1 MAKHTLGGSVRKA
14 VPYLCEKSS
23 PGRPESKKGRGSATY
38 CILCVF
44 SYICIDI
51 LAKVFSRCLYLNLE
65 NFITRAAYDTQLGMI
80 SLSRIAAL
88 NIGRVWSIERIFL
101 VRVLQ
106 NLSTKGAKRL
116 HTFVV
121 YKGPI
126 FTTTLI
132 LRTMGYRIYLAIA
145 LFIMLIAGCSKSEPE
160 RPAQG
165 QQTQQP
171 ADPPL
176 PQLTLDNAA
185 ALYAYAGES
194 TKYTFK
200 VTGQSAAS
208 AKISGGTCV
217 NATIKAVEYNAQ
229 SGLGSVT
236 VELDKSSLEAGY
248 AKINLAV
255 SVGSKSTKYD
265 YSITPYY
272 IKVKESVTVPG
283 EAGKEI
289 ITTLILGTNIPDF
302 APVVSVNA
310 DWVSYADGKLK
321 TLQDNR
327 TGEEREAAILVNDSG
342 NHFGGLSVKVLQPT
356 LGPAPV
362 PGCVVF
368 AEWPM
373 KRACVAV
380 ADANGDGE
388 VSFEEAMNTKKL
400 DISNKGIVNV
410 KGLEEFRRLEELNCS
425 GNKISKLIMDDPA
438 SFAFLRTIDA
448 RNNSSNIDINCG
460 GCWAGNKITLLYD
473 PSINIKSDCKDY
485 TSTKNDFAS
494 IERLQLHTKGK
505 GIIIKINTEA
515 LYDIDYESGA
525 ARSIAMAIMESLFA
539 FEPIKSLKEYFD
551 VFFFNCLEN
560 TSYDELRKKSPEYVD
575 YIIDKNKYENGY
587 FNLRISY
594 VKKFEGFLSDIINSD
609 ALGKASLFSINNSS
623 NRIELRQVKRI
634 GIFFPVIQD
643 DVLLH
648 EFGHAMGGLGEQY
661 KKNSKNKYYPN
672 YSTNSSPEMVPWSK
686 FINHSNY
693 TDRVGI
699 YELFE
704 GGFWPSPKSFML
716 ASGSAAKYFDSPSRY
731 AIYNNII
738 QVANQ
743 DENKKWKYTDEETW
757 NMFLEYDVINNNIPY

>member
-1 MAKHTLGGSVRKA
+1 MKTYIRTLLA
-14 VPYLCEKSS
+14 CLLLC
-23 PGRPESKKGRGSATY
+23 
-38 CILCVF
+38 
-44 SYICIDI
+44 
-51 LAKVFSRCLYLNLE
+51 
-65 NFITRAAYDTQLGMI
+65 AAMI
-80 SLSRIAAL
+80 SIPVS
-88 NIGRVWSIERIFL
+88 
-101 VRVLQ
+101 
-106 NLSTKGAKRL
+106 
-116 HTFVV
+116 
-121 YKGPI
+121 
-126 FTTTLI
+126 
-132 LRTMGYRIYLAIA
+132 
-145 LFIMLIAGCSKSEPE
+145 CSKSEPE

-171 ADPPL
+171 ADPTL

-194 TKYTFK
+194 AKYTFK

-217 NATIKAVEYNAQ
+217 NATIKAVEYNA
-229 SGLGSVT
+229 STGLGSVT
-236 VELDKSSLEAGY
+236 VELDRNALEARN
-248 AKINLAV
+248 AKINLVV

-272 IKVKESVTVPG
+272 IQVKESVTLPG

-302 APVVSVNA
+302 VPVISVNA
-310 DWVSYADGKLK
+310 DWVSYVDGKLR

-342 NHFGGLSVKVLQPT
+342 NHFGGLSVKALQPT

-380 ADANGDGE
+380 ADADGDGE

-400 DISNKGIVNV
+400 DISNKGIVDV

-505 GIIIKINTEA
+505 GIIITIDTKA

-575 YIIDKNKYENGY
+575 YIIDKDKYENGY

-594 VKKFEGFLSDIINSD
+594 VKKFEGFLSDIIIPD
-609 ALGKASLFSINNSS
+609 ALGKASLFSINNSRNS
-623 NRIELRQVKRI
+623 IELRQVKRI

-661 KKNSKNKYYPN
+661 KKNSKNEYYPN
-672 YSTNSSPEMVPWSK
+672 YSTNSSPEMVPWSN

-693 TDRVGI
+693 TNRVGI

-704 GGFWPSPKSFML
+704 GGFWPSPKSFMR

-757 NMFLEYDVINNNIPY
+757 NMFLEYDVINNSIPY

>member
-1 MAKHTLGGSVRKA
+1 
-14 VPYLCEKSS
+14 
-23 PGRPESKKGRGSATY
+23 
-38 CILCVF
+38 
-44 SYICIDI
+44 
-51 LAKVFSRCLYLNLE
+51 
-65 NFITRAAYDTQLGMI
+65 MI

-145 LFIMLIAGCSKSEPE
+145 LFIMLIAGCSKSEPD

-171 ADPPL
+171 ADPTL

-194 TKYTFK
+194 AKYTFK

-236 VELDKSSLEAGY
+236 VELDRNALEAKN
-248 AKINLAV
+248 AKINLVV

-272 IKVKESVTVPG
+272 IHVKESVTLPG

-302 APVVSVNA
+302 VPVISVNA
-310 DWVSYADGKLK
+310 DWVSYVDGKLR

-327 TGEEREAAILVNDSG
+327 TGKDREAAILVNDSG
-342 NHFGGLSVKVLQPT
+342 NHFGGLSIKVLQPT
-356 LGPAPV
+356 LGPTPV

-373 KRACVAV
+373 KNACVAV
-380 ADANGDGE
+380 ADTDGDGE

-400 DISNKGIVNV
+400 DISNKGIVDV

-438 SFAFLRTIDA
+438 SFAFLRTINA
-448 RNNSSNIDINCG
+448 RNNNNNLTINYS
-460 GCWAGNKITLLYD
+460 GCWIGNKLTLLHDDNVSFEYD
-473 PSINIKSDCKDY
+473 QKEY
-485 TSTKNDFAS
+485 TSTNRNLAGV
-494 IERLQLHTKGK
+494 ELLQRHTQGR
-505 GIIIKINTEA
+505 GIIIRFYSNEF
-515 LYDIDYESGA
+515 YDIDFESGA
-525 ARSIAMAIMESLFA
+525 VASIINKKIEDIFSI
-539 FEPIKSLKEYFD
+539 EPFKSLKDYFDILFIKTVKDINTSLEACNASPEYQEYFD
-551 VFFFNCLEN
+551 DN
-560 TSYDELRKKSPEYVD
+560 TFYNTRKYRFTINITKTPT
-575 YIIDKNKYENGY
+575 NPLTGY
-587 FNLRISY
+587 TTSGGLA
-594 VKKFEGFLSDIINSD
+594 E
-609 ALGKASLFSINNSS
+609 LFSWNQGIRNIQIGYKRRPVLQNSPFK
-623 NRIELRQVKRI
+623 I
-634 GIFFPVIQD
+634 D

-648 EFGHAMGGLGEQY
+648 ELGHAIGGLGEQY
-661 KKNSKNKYYPN
+661 TTDSGKPNCTRDKNNIPWQKFLDQPN
-672 YSTNSSPEMVPWSK
+672 YKN
-686 FINHSNY
+686 
-693 TDRVGI
+693 RVGI

-704 GGFWPSPKSFML
+704 GYYYPSLNSFMGNNSL
-716 ASGSAAKYFDSPSRY
+716 EYLFYDSPSRFELY
-731 AIYNNII
+731 KNII
-738 QVANQ
+738 QMANMP
-743 DENKKWKYTDEETW
+743 ETSFSFSPNFKYTDEEIW

>member
-1 MAKHTLGGSVRKA
+1 
-14 VPYLCEKSS
+14 
-23 PGRPESKKGRGSATY
+23 
-38 CILCVF
+38 
-44 SYICIDI
+44 
-51 LAKVFSRCLYLNLE
+51 
-65 NFITRAAYDTQLGMI
+65 
-80 SLSRIAAL
+80 
-88 NIGRVWSIERIFL
+88 
-101 VRVLQ
+101 
-106 NLSTKGAKRL
+106 
-116 HTFVV
+116 
-121 YKGPI
+121 
-126 FTTTLI
+126 
-132 LRTMGYRIYLAIA
+132 MGYRIYLAIA
-145 LFIMLIAGCSKSEPE
+145 LFIMLIAGCGKSEPE

-171 ADPPL
+171 ADPTL

-236 VELDKSSLEAGY
+236 VELDKSSLEARN
-248 AKINLAV
+248 AKINLVV

-272 IKVKESVTVPG
+272 IKVKESVTLPG

-289 ITTLILGTNIPDF
+289 ITTLILGTNIPNF
-302 APVVSVNA
+302 VPVVSVNA
-310 DWVSYADGKLK
+310 EWISYVDGKLR

-327 TGEEREAAILVNDSG
+327 TGEEREAAILINDSG
-342 NHFGGLSVKVLQPT
+342 NHFDGLSVKALQPT

-362 PGCVVF
+362 PGCVEF

-380 ADANGDGE
+380 ADTDGDGE
-388 VSFEEAMNTKKL
+388 VSFEEALNTKKL
-400 DISNKGIVNV
+400 DISNKGIVDV

-448 RNNSSNIDINCG
+448 RNNCSNIDINCG
-460 GCWAGNKITLLYD
+460 GCWAGNKITILYD
-473 PSINIKSDCKDY
+473 PSINIKSNCKDY

-494 IERLQLHTKGK
+494 IEQLHLHTKGK
-505 GIIIKINTEA
+505 GIIIIIHTKA
-515 LYDIDYESGA
+515 LYDVDFESGA
-525 ARSIAMAIMESLFA
+525 ARSIAMTIMESLFA
-539 FEPIKSLKEYFD
+539 FEPIKSFKEYFD
-551 VFFFNCLEN
+551 VFFFNCLED
-560 TSYDELRKKSPEYVD
+560 TSYDELRKKSPEFVE
-575 YIIDKNKYENGY
+575 YIIDKDKYENGY
-587 FNLRISY
+587 FVLNIDY
-594 VKKFEGFLSDIINSD
+594 VKEFEGPLAVFLPPNTVGYATSFKKTNPNNDIQ
-609 ALGKASLFSINNSS
+609 LKQNN
-623 NRIELRQVKRI
+623 RI
-634 GIFFPVIQD
+634 GISFPVIQD
-643 DVLLH
+643 VVILH

-661 KKNSKNKYYPN
+661 KKNSKNEYYPN

-686 FINHSNY
+686 FINHPNY
-693 TDRVGI
+693 IDRVGI
-699 YELFE
+699 YELYE
-704 GGFWPSPKSFML
+704 GGFWPSPKSFMIT
-716 ASGSAAKYFDSPSRY
+716 AGNIDAKYFDSPSRY

-743 DENKKWKYTDEETW
+743 DENRKWKYSDEEIW
-757 NMFLEYDVINNNIPY
+757 NMFLDYDVINNNIPY